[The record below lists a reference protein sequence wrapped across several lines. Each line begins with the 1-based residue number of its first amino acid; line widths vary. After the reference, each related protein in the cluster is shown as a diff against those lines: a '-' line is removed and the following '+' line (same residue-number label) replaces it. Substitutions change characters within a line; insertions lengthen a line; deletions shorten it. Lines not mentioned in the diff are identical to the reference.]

1 MKLPECQFKN
11 WEDVSLTLGIK
22 EVMKFGFGRSTVD
35 AWFHRA
41 DFPKIP
47 NTNLI
52 EKHSL
57 MCWLQNRKI
66 ENLQID
72 NEMLRDILENAI
84 KSKVNSLFIKEVVK

>member
-11 WEDVSLTLGIK
+11 WDDVPLTLNIK
-22 EVMKFGFGRSTVD
+22 TVMKFGFGRSTVD
-35 AWFHRA
+35 AWFHSK

-47 NTNLI
+47 NANLV

-66 ENLQID
+66 ENFNMD
-72 NEMLRDILENAI
+72 SEMLEEILKSTI
-84 KSKVNSLFIKEVVK
+84 SSKVNSLFKV